1 VNTSLLLTQLLNG
14 LQLGVML
21 FLMSAGLT
29 LVLGIMNLVNL
40 AHGAFFMMGAYL
52 AAQVQIWTG
61 SFVLAILIAVPATW
75 FLGLIVDYL
84 CLRPLY
90 DRNHLDQVLSTF
102 GLVLFFNEFVRFVWG
117 APAVFIDYPT
127 ALAGT
132 VEIVPG
138 APYPIYRL
146 VILGIGIVVA
156 LLLYFVIAH
165 TRIGMVVR
173 AGASNR
179 VMTASMGVNIGLLS
193 TLVFAAGAALAGLAG
208 VISAPLLSVQSGLGD
223 PVLILT
229 LVVIVIGGIGSIRG
243 AIGASIIVGLVDSVG
258 RIYLPHLFALVVPPV
273 MANAMGPALAS
284 MLIYLLMAAI
294 LALKPQ
300 GLWPARSK

>member
-1 VNTSLLLTQLLNG
+1 MSSQLLLTQLLNG

-40 AHGAFFMMGAYL
+40 AHGVFFMVGAYL
-52 AAQVQIWTG
+52 AAQIQIWTG

-75 FLGLIVDYL
+75 ALGLVVDLL

-90 DRNHLDQVLSTF
+90 ERNHLDQVLSTF

-117 APAVFIDYPT
+117 APALFIDTPA

-132 VEIVPG
+132 IEIVSG
-138 APYPIYRL
+138 TPYPVYRL
-146 VILGIGIVVA
+146 VMLGIGALVA
-156 LLLYFVIAH
+156 LLLYLVISH
-165 TRIGMVVR
+165 TKIGMVVR

-179 VMTASMGVNIGLLS
+179 VMTASMGVNISLLS

-208 VISAPLLSVQSGLGD
+208 VISAPLLSVQSGMGD

-229 LVVIVIGGIGSIRG
+229 LVVIVIGGIGSVRG
-243 AIGASIIVGLVDSVG
+243 AIAASIIVGLVDSVG
-258 RIYLPHLFALVVPPV
+258 RIYLPLLFAKVFPPA

-284 MLIYLLMAAI
+284 MLIYVLMAAI
-294 LALKPQ
+294 LAFKPQ
-300 GLWPARSK
+300 GIWPARAK

>member
-1 VNTSLLLTQLLNG
+1 VSTSLLLTQLLNG

-52 AAQVQIWTG
+52 AAQIQIWTG
-61 SFVLAILIAVPATW
+61 SFVLAILVAVPATW
-75 FLGLIVDYL
+75 LLGLVIDYL

-117 APAVFIDYPT
+117 GPAVFIDYP
-127 ALAGT
+127 AELAGT
-132 VEIVPG
+132 VEIVSG
-138 APYPIYRL
+138 TPYPIYRL
-146 VILGIGIVVA
+146 VILGIGVVVA
-156 LLLYFVIAH
+156 ALLYLVIAH
-165 TRIGMVVR
+165 TKIGMVVR

-179 VMTASMGVNIGLLS
+179 VMTASMGVNIALLS

-229 LVVIVIGGIGSIRG
+229 LVVVVIGGIGSIRG
-243 AIGASIIVGLVDSVG
+243 AIAASLIVGIVDSIG
-258 RIYLPHLFALVVPPV
+258 RIYLPLMFALIVPPT

-294 LALKPQ
+294 LAFKPQ
-300 GLWPARSK
+300 GIWPARAK